1 MSRTNSGAVRSAVGA
16 AVLVVVLG
24 VAPAANAAD
33 VSTSVNIASRYAA
46 AAAAATTVNE
56 AKINLQSMLN
66 CIVGVGGNGFRADVP
81 DPCAGAAILPGVHPH
96 AASKYELAASV
107 ARPAVSYELLQT
119 TRLAA
124 RAIQRVLGVG
134 PSIWARLAD
143 YIHPYHSVEGVLE
156 GVNGAG
162 RVVMVDGVEYGLLP
176 DLTLDLDIHRG
187 DRVELKYFVLNGGRY
202 VVGASLP
209 GQDEAA

>member
-1 MSRTNSGAVRSAVGA
+1 MSRTNSSALQGAVGA

-46 AAAAATTVNE
+46 AAAAATSLNE
-56 AKINLQSMLN
+56 AKVNLQTVLN
-66 CIVGVGGNGFRADVP
+66 CIVGAGGNGFRADAP
-81 DPCAGAAILPGVHPH
+81 DPCAGAAILPNVHPH

-107 ARPAVSYELLQT
+107 ARPAVAYDLLQT

-124 RAIQRVLGVG
+124 RAIQRMLGVDPG
-134 PSIWARLAD
+134 ILARLAD

-156 GVNGAG
+156 GVDGTG

-176 DLTLDLDIHRG
+176 DLTLDLDTHRG
-187 DRVELKYFVLNGGRY
+187 DRVELKYFVLKGGRY
-202 VVGASLP
+202 VVEASLP